1 MKFFTNWIESLVVK
15 AVAEQVAQHIDAAD
29 VLERVAEKVVGEKGI
44 DLSRVAQEIDLS
56 DLAQQFDTD
65 DIAREI
71 GKGYDIDED
80 KVAEKIADDIS
91 ISDIASAVADNFDAD
106 SLDYSELARALLR
119 QFAQAKA
126 KS

>member
-15 AVAEQVAQHIDAAD
+15 AVAAQIDTAD
-29 VLERVAEKVVGEKGI
+29 VLDRVAEKVVGEKGI

-91 ISDIASAVADNFDAD
+91 YSDIAEKVAENIDAD
-106 SLDYSELARALLR
+106 SLDYKELAKALLR
-119 QFAQAKA
+119 EFAAKVKA
-126 KS
+126 

>member
-15 AVAEQVAQHIDAAD
+15 AVAAQIDTPS
-29 VLERVAEKVVGEKGI
+29 VLDRVAEKVVGEKGI

-71 GKGYDIDED
+71 SKGYDIDED
-80 KVAEKIADDIS
+80 KVAEKIAEGIDTRD
-91 ISDIASAVADNFDAD
+91 VARHVAENYDAD
-106 SLDYSELARALLR
+106 SLDYIELAKALLR
-119 QFAQAKA
+119 EFAAKQRA
-126 KS
+126 

>member
-1 MKFFTNWIESLVVK
+1 MKFFTNWIESM
-15 AVAEQVAQHIDAAD
+15 VAK
-29 VLERVAEKVVGEKGI
+29 VLLANFDINTVTDLVAEKIAMDHKGV
-44 DLSRVAQEIDLS
+44 DLGKLSREIDLS

-91 ISDIASAVADNFDAD
+91 YSDIAEKVAENIDAD
-106 SLDYSELARALLR
+106 DLDYKELAKALLR
-119 QFAQAKA
+119 EFAAKVKA
-126 KS
+126 